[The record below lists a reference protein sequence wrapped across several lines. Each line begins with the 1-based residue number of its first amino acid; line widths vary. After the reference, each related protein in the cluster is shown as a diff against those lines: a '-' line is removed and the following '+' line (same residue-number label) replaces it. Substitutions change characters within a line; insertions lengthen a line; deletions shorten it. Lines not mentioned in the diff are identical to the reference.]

1 MNSTIGKLLVWTGPG
16 VACIRVTGRANFN
29 ISVDF
34 RKLMRRLAPTG
45 QERILIDLS
54 ECRLMDSTFLG
65 TLAFEAGQMK
75 RRSGAPDAPKLELL
89 NPNPTVRELIEDL
102 GVAGLFRFVER
113 DLTQEA
119 FTAAPPVDAASP
131 VELTRT
137 CLEAHELLMALHPAN
152 VAKFKEAAAFLA
164 EELRRS
170 TPPATPSR

>member
-1 MNSTIGKLLVWTGPG
+1 MNSTTGKLLVWTGPG
-16 VACIRVTGRANFN
+16 FACIRVTGRANFN

-34 RKLMRRLAPTG
+34 RRLLRRLAATG

-65 TLAFEAGQMK
+65 TLAFEAGQLK
-75 RRSGAPDAPKLELL
+75 RRAGVPGGPKLELL
-89 NPNPTVRELIEDL
+89 NSNPTVRELIEDL
-102 GVAGLFRFVER
+102 GVAQLFNFVER
-113 DLTQEA
+113 DLTEEE
-119 FTAAPPVDAASP
+119 FKAAPPVDAASP

-152 VAKFKEAAAFLA
+152 VAKFKDAAAFLA

-170 TPPATPSR
+170 PSPATPPH